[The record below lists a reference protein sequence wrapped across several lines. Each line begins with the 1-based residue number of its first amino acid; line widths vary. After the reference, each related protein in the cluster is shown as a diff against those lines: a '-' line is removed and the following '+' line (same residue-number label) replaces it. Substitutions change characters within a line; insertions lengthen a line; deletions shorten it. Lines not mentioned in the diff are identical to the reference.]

1 MSPIGRKGDGLP
13 IEKPTLEGA
22 PNFAALSSLA
32 ADVDAQAHE
41 ALNPGAAQAAA
52 EAAANAPDYGK
63 GAAGIVELVSA
74 MLDGYAPGA
83 GWPEQQRTQ
92 MAASIAPVLEK
103 YGWDLNT
110 AMPCELVAL
119 MVCGPALYQS
129 AKVVALKIQTDR
141 LTLAR
146 AARGLNDPNTI
157 KGDRSASGAMHS
169 SAAAPA
175 GAGEVSP
182 EAALAAASAGLP
194 NFPDM

>member
-1 MSPIGRKGDGLP
+1 MIERKGDGLP
-13 IEKPTLEGA
+13 IEKPTLDAA
-22 PNFAALSSLA
+22 PNFAALGSLA
-32 ADVDAQAHE
+32 AEVDAQAHE

-52 EAAANAPDYGK
+52 DAAANGPDYAK

-83 GWPEQQRTQ
+83 GWQEAQRTQ

-141 LTLAR
+141 LALAR

-157 KGDRSASGAMHS
+157 GGERSATGAMHS

-175 GAGEVSP
+175 GVGDMTSADALG
-182 EAALAAASAGLP
+182 AALGGVP
-194 NFPDM
+194 QFPDM